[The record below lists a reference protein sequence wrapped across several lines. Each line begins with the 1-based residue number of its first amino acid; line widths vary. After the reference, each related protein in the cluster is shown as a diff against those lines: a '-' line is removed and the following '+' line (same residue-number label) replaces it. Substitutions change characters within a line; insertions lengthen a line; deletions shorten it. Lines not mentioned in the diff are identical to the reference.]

1 MLALLVLL
9 IIVVSFVALNP
20 SYSPVCPGDSVVF
33 TCIASGTG
41 STFWRVK
48 EGVAHRLH
56 SGNQYDVI
64 GSFTVNVIEIN
75 GTTVVS
81 TATVQTVTLQLN
93 GASIS
98 CSANLHGPY
107 ITQSINIAGK
117 FILVVFSNISSTYF
131 TDPPD
136 IVNNVTIIPVNSTSA
151 ILSWSPGYY
160 CVVNYT
166 VTILSSSTCNTDQFD
181 TSDNTTSIVINLV
194 TGVQY
199 LFIAIARDN
208 SGRVGPPS
216 QLLNYTWDGEIK

>member
-1 MLALLVLL
+1 MCL
-9 IIVVSFVALNP
+9 
-20 SYSPVCPGDSVVF
+20 GDTVVF

-41 STFWRVK
+41 SAVWRGDK
-48 EGVAHRLH
+48 ETVRTLY
-56 SGNQYDVI
+56 SGILSQVVD
-64 GSFTVNVIEIN
+64 SFTVSVIEIN

-107 ITQSINIAGK
+107 ITQSINIAGN
-117 FILVVFSNISSTYF
+117 FSLVILSNISSTYF

-136 IVNNVTIIPVNSTSA
+136 IVNNVTIVPVNSTSA

-160 CVVNYT
+160 CVMNYT
-166 VTILSSSTCNTDQFD
+166 LTVLSSTNNTDQYN
-181 TSDNTTSIVINLV
+181 TSDNTTSIVINFI

-199 LFIAIARDN
+199 SFIVIARDN
-208 SGRVGPPS
+208 VERVGPPS
-216 QLLNYTWDGEIK
+216 QLLNYTWDGKINKYVLYNVIIY

>member
-1 MLALLVLL
+1 MCL
-9 IIVVSFVALNP
+9 
-20 SYSPVCPGDSVVF
+20 GDTVVF

-41 STFWRVK
+41 FAVWRGDKGTARVLDS
-48 EGVAHRLH
+48 VTQ
-56 SGNQYDVI
+56 SQVI
-64 GSFTVNVIEIN
+64 DSFTVSVIVIN

-81 TATVQTVTLQLN
+81 TATAQTVTLQLN

-98 CSANLHGPY
+98 CSANLQGPF
-107 ITQSINIAGK
+107 ITQSINIAGN
-117 FILVVFSNISSTYF
+117 FSLDIFSNISSTYF

-166 VTILSSSTCNTDQFD
+166 VTVLSSTNNTDQYN
-181 TSDNTTSIVINLV
+181 TSDNTISIVINFI

-199 LFIAIARDN
+199 LFIVIARDN
-208 SGRVGPPS
+208 VGRVGPPS
-216 QLLNYTWDGEIK
+216 QLLNYTWDGKK